1 MAGRNLKPSGFDSM
15 DKMHSNTLKRHPKM
29 DLSRNDL
36 LQLLSC
42 LEGELQA
49 RDVTIAALKA
59 DKAKQL
65 LYQAKY
71 GRFGLGDPFTAM
83 QRDSDNMKDN
93 AFDESAI
100 KSMYDNQLNQL
111 ENLIATQRKAQ
122 MKMRDHILAAEKRYQ
137 KVCNEL
143 DDEKHK
149 HAQDTAQGDDV
160 TYMLEK
166 ERERL
171 KQEVDFEKSNTKK
184 MEKDLKKTLVSL
196 EEERANSAKHK
207 QVALMLI
214 KERKTV
220 VEKFLVEKH
229 KSMEVQ
235 KVLIDEKARSMNM
248 AEGLMQ
254 ESKKSLQMEATME
267 KQLSEFDL
275 EREQLKNKLLREE
288 NKSREFQAQVES
300 LKLQIESLQKQLP
313 VVGKSPKDNFQ
324 SIEIK
329 SSVSPQSKLTVD
341 RGQSRTQSSGCPVS
355 VQSNVFTT
363 KTKFVKSPMDV
374 SSGIEHEAGLSPRNS
389 PSELGLRKRDNTRYG
404 SPQPASD
411 RGVVHYIGGDPKL
424 EARVA
429 PVGASSD
436 KSLNEPYASQKLVS
450 LGGGSTVIAA
460 GGRITVQTSNAN
472 ILSGPSSPRKVISVG
487 RGMPPPIPPNKPV
500 LSTSPTPIQVSK
512 PAPPSKAGVLVSKDN
527 RVTVSGD
534 GVKYAGS
541 LHSSGKSVQ
550 IPVSVVHT
558 TTAGSGSGSRTPK
571 REGSPSTL
579 RKPTQLSSNPE
590 PPENPTAFSVSDSFD
605 FLGPEMADLQQLLVS
620 MVTVKQNV

>member
-1 MAGRNLKPSGFDSM
+1 MAGRNLKPGGFDSM

-93 AFDESAI
+93 TFDESAI

-122 MKMRDHILAAEKRYQ
+122 MKMRDHIVAAEKRYQ

-171 KQEVDFEKSNTKK
+171 KQEVEFEKSNTKK
-184 MEKDLKKTLVSL
+184 MEKDLKKTLASL

-214 KERKTV
+214 KERKKL
-220 VEKFLVEKH
+220 VEKLLVEKH
-229 KSMEVQ
+229 KATEVQ
-235 KVLIDEKARSMNM
+235 KLYNDEKARSMNM
-248 AEGLMQ
+248 AEGLVQ

-275 EREQLKNKLLREE
+275 EREQLKNKLIREE
-288 NKSREFQAQVES
+288 NKSRELQAQVDS
-300 LKLQIESLQKQLP
+300 LKSQIESLQKQL
-313 VVGKSPKDNFQ
+313 VTGKSPKDNFQ

-341 RGQSRTQSSGCPVS
+341 RGQSRTPGTGSPVS

-363 KTKFVKSPMDV
+363 KTKFVNSPMDV

-389 PSELGLRKRDNTRYG
+389 PSEVSVRKRDNTRYG
-404 SPQPASD
+404 SPQPASE
-411 RGVVHYIGGDPKL
+411 RVVHYIGGDPKL

-429 PVGASSD
+429 PIGASSE
-436 KSLNEPYASQKLVS
+436 KPLNEPYATSQKHVS
-450 LGGGSTVIAA
+450 LGPGSTVIAA

-472 ILSGPSSPRKVISVG
+472 VVSGPTSPRKIINVG
-487 RGMPPPIPPNKPV
+487 RGVPPPIPPNKPV

-512 PAPPSKAGVLVSKDN
+512 PAPPSKVGVAVSKDS

-534 GVKYAGS
+534 SAKYPGS
-541 LHSSGKSVQ
+541 LHTTGKSVQ

-558 TTAGSGSGSRTPK
+558 TTTGSGSGSRTPK
-571 REGSPSTL
+571 HEGSPSTL
-579 RKPTQLSSNPE
+579 RKPTQFPSNPE
-590 PPENPTAFSVSDSFD
+590 SPENPTAFSVSDSFD
-605 FLGPEMADLQQLLVS
+605 FLGPEIADLQQLLVS
-620 MVTVKQNV
+620 MVTGKQLV

>member
-1 MAGRNLKPSGFDSM
+1 MAGRNLKPGGFDPM

-29 DLSRNDL
+29 DLSRTDL

-71 GRFGLGDPFTAM
+71 GRFGLGDPFSAM

-122 MKMRDHILAAEKRYQ
+122 MKMRDHIIASEKRYT

-184 MEKDLKKTLVSL
+184 MEKDLKKTLASL
-196 EEERANSAKHK
+196 EEERAGSAKHK

-214 KERKTV
+214 KERKKL
-220 VEKFLVEKH
+220 VEKFVIERQKA
-229 KSMEVQ
+229 MEAQ
-235 KVLIDEKARSMNM
+235 RQLNEEKARSMNM

-254 ESKKSLQMEATME
+254 ESKKSLQMEANME

-275 EREQLKNKLLREE
+275 EREQLKNKLQREE
-288 NKSREFQAQVES
+288 NRTRELQAQVDL
-300 LKLQIESLQKQLP
+300 LKGQLEGLQKQTI
-313 VVGKSPKDNFQ
+313 GKSPRDNFQ
-324 SIEIK
+324 TIEIK
-329 SSVSPQSKLTVD
+329 SSVTPQGKLTGD
-341 RGQSRTQSSGCPVS
+341 RGHGRIASSGSPGS
-355 VQSNVFTT
+355 VQTSNVLSA
-363 KTKFVKSPMDV
+363 KAKFMKAPMD
-374 SSGIEHEAGLSPRNS
+374 GAIEHEAGLSPRNS
-389 PSELGLRKRDNTRYG
+389 PSEQGVRKRDNTRYS
-404 SPQPASD
+404 SPQPAGD
-411 RGVVHYIGGDPKL
+411 RGIVHYVGGDPKH
-424 EARVA
+424 ETRVG
-429 PVGASSD
+429 PVGASAD
-436 KSLNEPYASQKLVS
+436 KSLNEPYASQKPISVS
-450 LGGGSTVIAA
+450 PGSTLVAS
-460 GGRITVQTSNAN
+460 GGRLTVQTSNA
-472 ILSGPSSPRKVISVG
+472 SVVPGQTSPRKVISVG
-487 RGMPPPIPPNKPV
+487 RGAPPPIPPNKPV

-512 PAPPSKAGVLVSKDN
+512 PIPPSKAGVSVSKDN

-534 GVKYAGS
+534 GVKYAS
-541 LHSSGKSVQ
+541 PHSSGKGVQ

-558 TTAGSGSGSRTPK
+558 TTTGTGSGTRTPK
-571 REGSPSTL
+571 REGSPATM
-579 RKPTQLSSNPE
+579 RKPTQLLSNPE
-590 PPENPTAFSVSDSFD
+590 SPVNPNPLSVPDSFD
-605 FLGPEMADLQQLLVS
+605 FLGQEMADLQQLLVS